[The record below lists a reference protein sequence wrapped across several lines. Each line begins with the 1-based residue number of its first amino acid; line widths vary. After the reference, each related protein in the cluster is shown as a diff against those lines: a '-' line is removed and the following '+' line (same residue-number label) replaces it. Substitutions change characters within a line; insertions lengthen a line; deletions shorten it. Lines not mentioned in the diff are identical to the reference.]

1 MPSLTRA
8 PVERTQLCR
17 KPPGGPPPPGNQ
29 DNERPGKPTGTVPG
43 VIDSLR
49 NVRFWFTPSRL
60 RGQGVTPDYRF
71 SLANERTFLAW
82 LRTAL
87 ALIGG
92 GFAVD
97 QFLPGLRRE
106 WRVGLAL
113 ALLGA
118 GALCSLR
125 AVNHWVRC
133 ERAMRRGEDL
143 PVTRFPAL
151 VSLVVAV
158 VAVAMVIV
166 VFVGRGK

>member
-1 MPSLTRA
+1 MSEF
-8 PVERTQLCR
+8 V
-17 KPPGGPPPPGNQ
+17 
-29 DNERPGKPTGTVPG
+29 
-43 VIDSLR
+43 R
-49 NVRFWFTPSRL
+49 NVRLWFTPERV
-60 RGQGVTPDYRF
+60 REEGGTPDYRF

-97 QFLPGLRRE
+97 QFLPHLRWA
-106 WRVGLAL
+106 WRTGLAL

-118 GALCSLR
+118 GVLCALR

-143 PVTRFPAL
+143 PASRFPAVL
-151 VSLVVAV
+151 SLVVAV
-158 VAVAMVIV
+158 VAVAMVV
-166 VFVGRGK
+166 VVLAGWEG